1 MEINEKYKIYIKD
14 FVRALPATLFFKDTE
29 GKYVFTTKVCDLI
42 NAGPD
47 GSIIGKWDFDIQ
59 FDKALG
65 QRYYEEDMQIL
76 KTGKPTHSVDFFRAP
91 DGSEIYLEILKDA
104 IRNDEGEI
112 IGICGIC
119 NDVTEIEKLRRQ
131 YEKLSLY
138 DPLTGAYNR
147 NYSAEHDFD
156 NTESLPCSYIF
167 CDCNNLKN
175 INDSFGHDMGD
186 RYITEAYKIL
196 KGAMKDDSV
205 IIRWGGDEF
214 LIITPHCD
222 TAAHNKLMKK
232 IENSQ
237 SALSEI
243 KPGMGLA
250 IGGVVRETLEIK
262 ESLVMKQADQNMYE
276 NKKVQRT
283 TVSISMPLCDRK

>member
-1 MEINEKYKIYIKD
+1 MEINEEYNIYIKD

-29 GKYVFTTKVCDLI
+29 GKYIFTTKVSNML
-42 NAGPD
+42 NTGPE
-47 GSIIGKWDFDIQ
+47 GTIIGKSDIEVQ
-59 FDKALG
+59 SDKALG

-76 KTGKPTHSVDFFRAP
+76 KTGKPTHSIDFFHTP
-91 DGSEIYLEILKDA
+91 DGNEIYLEILKDA

-147 NYSAEHDFD
+147 NYLAEYDFD
-156 NTESLPCSYIF
+156 NEQILPCSYIF
-167 CDCNNLKN
+167 CDCNNLKK
-175 INDSFGHDMGD
+175 INDNFGHDMGD

-196 KGAMKDDSV
+196 KGVMKDDSV
-205 IIRWGGDEF
+205 IVRWGGDEF

-222 TAAHNKLMKK
+222 TAVHKELMEK
-232 IENSQ
+232 IEVSQ
-237 SALSEI
+237 SKLSEI
-243 KPGMGLA
+243 KPGMGLS
-250 IGGVVRETLEIK
+250 IGGVVRKTLEIT
-262 ESLVMKQADQNMYE
+262 ESLVMKQADQKMYE
-276 NKKVQRT
+276 KKKSVR
-283 TVSISMPLCDRK
+283 

>member
-1 MEINEKYKIYIKD
+1 MEINEEYKIYIKD

-29 GKYVFTTKVCDLI
+29 GRYVFSTKVSEML
-42 NAGPD
+42 NT
-47 GSIIGKWDFDIQ
+47 GSEGTIIGKSDIEVQ
-59 FDKALG
+59 SDKALG

-76 KTGKPTHSVDFFRAP
+76 KTGKPTHSIDFFQTP
-91 DGSEIYLEILKDA
+91 DGGEIYLEILKDA

-156 NTESLPCSYIF
+156 NAESLPCSYIF
-167 CDCNNLKN
+167 CDCNNLKS

-186 RYITEAYKIL
+186 RYIIEAYRIL
-196 KGAMKDDSV
+196 EKSMKDNS
-205 IIRWGGDEF
+205 IIVRWGGDEF
-214 LIITPHCD
+214 LMITPNCD
-222 TAAHNKLMKK
+222 SAAHEELLAE
-232 IENSQ
+232 IAFSQ
-237 SALSEI
+237 SKLSEI
-243 KPGMGLA
+243 KPGMGLSV
-250 IGGVVRETLEIK
+250 GGVMRKTLEMT
-262 ESLVMKQADQNMYE
+262 ESLVMKQADQKMYE
-276 NKKVQRT
+276 NKKVQGKRF
-283 TVSISMPLCDRK
+283 VIKVK

>member
-1 MEINEKYKIYIKD
+1 MEIDEKYNTYIKD
-14 FVRALPATLFFKDTE
+14 FVRALPVTLFFKDAE
-29 GKYVFTTKVCDLI
+29 GKYVFSTKVCDLI
-42 NAGPD
+42 NAGAD
-47 GSIIGKWDFDIQ
+47 GTIVGKWDFEIQ

-76 KTGKPTHSVDFFRAP
+76 KTGEPTRSVDLFQAP
-91 DGSEIYLEILKDA
+91 DGSEVYLEILKDA

-156 NTESLPCSYIF
+156 NAESLPCSYIF
-167 CDCNNLKN
+167 CDCNNLKK

-196 KGAMKDDSV
+196 KDATKDDSAIV
-205 IIRWGGDEF
+205 RWGGDEF
-214 LIITPHCD
+214 LIITPRCD
-222 TAAHNKLMKK
+222 RAAHNELMEKV
-232 IENSQ
+232 EASQ
-237 SALSEI
+237 YKLSEI
-243 KPGMGLA
+243 KPGMGLSV
-250 IGGVVRETLEIK
+250 GGAVRETLEIA
-262 ESLVMKQADQNMYE
+262 ESLVMKQADQKMYE
-276 NKKVQRT
+276 NKKSAR
-283 TVSISMPLCDRK
+283 